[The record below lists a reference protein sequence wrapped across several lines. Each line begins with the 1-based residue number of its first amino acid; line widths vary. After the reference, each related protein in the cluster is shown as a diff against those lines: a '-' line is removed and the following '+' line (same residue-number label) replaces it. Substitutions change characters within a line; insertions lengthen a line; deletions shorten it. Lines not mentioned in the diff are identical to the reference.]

1 MVDNTNNSDNQ
12 QSFGELGKIVSD
24 KLGVDLN
31 SANLGDVA
39 KDLQEGFAKL
49 QKMTPE
55 EKSKLGKD
63 LLGKLN
69 SGKTE
74 TNDK

>member
-1 MVDNTNNSDNQ
+1 MADNTNNSDNQ

-39 KDLQEGFAKL
+39 KDLQERFAKL

-55 EKSKLGKD
+55 EKSQLGKD
-63 LLGKLN
+63 LLDKLK